1 MPGPDFLTDRA
12 ASGQDDVLDSGNRRR
27 LGLWIVLIAGVV
39 VAVTIGAALTA
50 KRAPRHPAAA
60 SSSRVSPSVTSL
72 IGQPSGDFAVD
83 GHLLYF
89 LVHESITRA
98 DISQP
103 GFLVAD
109 GVAPIDGLDLTT
121 PNVTYRL
128 VLDPAENRMWMVTLG
143 ESPAVVIEFDLS
155 TLAQRQ
161 RLSWPT
167 ALSAAAAVNGHLYVA
182 DQHGVLELAPGAH
195 ALVPVAALGG
205 GYVDLAADP
214 ARSRLLLLGIANG
227 RPSVAAYAPGRP
239 PQVAPSPIG
248 RGNLL
253 VVGGA
258 IWAAGYG
265 TNGAVLARLDAATLR
280 FGAQSALATQAV
292 GPGLELVG
300 SGASV
305 LWVRA
310 PESGDQLWCVDAA
323 SGAVEQAFTFPGPV
337 ISTPER
343 GYRVTT
349 SGVAPF
355 GLAGC
360 RG

>member
-1 MPGPDFLTDRA
+1 MPGPDFLTDDTA
-12 ASGQDDVLDSGNRRR
+12 PGSEDVLDSGNRRR
-27 LGLWIVLIAGVV
+27 LGLWILLIASLV
-39 VAVTIGAALTA
+39 VAVTVGAALTA

-60 SSSRVSPSVTSL
+60 SSTPVSPPTTVL
-72 IGQPSGDFAVD
+72 IAQPSGDFAVD
-83 GHLLYF
+83 GTLLYY
-89 LVHESITRA
+89 LAHESITRA

-103 GFLVAD
+103 GFLFAD

-128 VLDPAENRMWMVTLG
+128 VLDHAARRIWMVTLG
-143 ESPAVVIEFDLS
+143 ESPAVIVMFDLS
-155 TLAQRQ
+155 TLAQLQ

-167 ALSAAAAVNGHLYVA
+167 ELTAAAAVDGHLYVA
-182 DQHGVLELAPGAH
+182 DQNGVLELAPGAR
-195 ALVPVAALGG
+195 ALVPVAALSGT
-205 GYVDLAADP
+205 YLDLAADP
-214 ARSRLLLLGIANG
+214 SRSRLLMLGIANG
-227 RPSVAAYAPGRP
+227 RPGVAAYAPGQPLRSG
-239 PQVAPSPIG
+239 PSPIG
-248 RGNLL
+248 KGNLL

-265 TNGAVLARLDAATLR
+265 TNGAVLARLDATTLR
-280 FGAQSALATQAV
+280 FGAQSALAAQVV

-310 PESGDQLWCVDAA
+310 PERGDELWCVDAV

-337 ISTPER
+337 SSTPGQ
-343 GYRVTT
+343 GYRVAT
-349 SGVAPF
+349 SGVTPF
-355 GLAGC
+355 ALAGC